1 MLNVIK
7 CITILLV
14 GCSPSVFVFHLT
26 QLINARKIS
35 FFYFEIGMARF
46 LLNLLATILLVIL
59 YVDAKTTIEDFK
71 VGSRILIEWNPDKQ
85 DKPWVGVKGF
95 ASDKDSKEPICE
107 LLLNCSRNETK
118 TIAGATS
125 WYDLGFFNLQPSEL
139 AKVTTALAL
148 AKYLSD
154 IQTDIR
160 NKKHQLYAV
169 LIILLPALLILP
181 QPDPGSALIYFS
193 LFFVLFREGFP
204 LYYLGILLIMVVLFA
219 TTLMF
224 GTVWI
229 GIGLGILTVLT
240 FLFKRKSTKIPL
252 LPLSLA
258 LILAMLFSLSV
269 HFVYENVFEQ
279 RHRDRFALWLSL
291 EKDENKLEEI
301 RKTIGYNTYQSEK
314 AIESGGFFG
323 KGFLEG
329 TRTKGDFVPEQQTDY
344 IFSSVGEEWGF
355 MGTTTVVV
363 LFSLFFLRLIYAAE
377 RQKNDFCRMF
387 GYGVISILF
396 MHYFINIGMVIG
408 LLPTIGVPLPFFSY
422 GGSSLLFFTLL
433 LFIFLKLDSNRLRDG
448 I

>member
-1 MLNVIK
+1 MSGRGLVRRIDWL
-7 CITILLV
+7 TVFLYALLV
-14 GCSPSVFVFHLT
+14 FIGWINIYSTTLT
-26 QLINARKIS
+26 DESLSIFDFSTLYGKQLFFIILS
-35 FFYFEIGMARF
+35 FFVIVLVLFVETSFFERF
-46 LLNLLATILLVIL
+46 APIFYVISLV
-59 YVDAKTTIEDFK
+59 
-71 VGSRILIEWNPDKQ
+71 
-85 DKPWVGVKGF
+85 
-95 ASDKDSKEPICE
+95 
-107 LLLNCSRNETK
+107 LLLGLFPFGK
-118 TIAGATS
+118 TIAGAKS

-148 AKYLSD
+148 SKYLSD
-154 IQTDIR
+154 IQTDIKNR
-160 NKKHQLYAV
+160 KHQLYSV

-204 LYYLGILLIMVVLFA
+204 LYYLGIVLIMVVLFA

-229 GIGLGILTVLT
+229 GIGLGILMVLI
-240 FLFKRKSTKIPL
+240 FVFKRKSTKIPL
-252 LPLSLA
+252 VPFVGA
-258 LILAMLFSLSV
+258 IVAAILFSLSV
-269 HFVYENVFEQ
+269 DFVFENVFEQ

-291 EKDENKLEEI
+291 EKDEKKLEEI

-329 TRTKGDFVPEQQTDY
+329 TRTKGDFVPEQHTDY

-355 MGTTTVVV
+355 LGTTGVI
-363 LFSLFFLRLIYAAE
+363 LIFSLFFLRLIYVAE
-377 RQKNDFCRMF
+377 RQKSDFSRMY
-387 GYGVISILF
+387 GYGVISILLI
-396 MHYFINIGMVIG
+396 HYFINIGMVIG

-422 GGSSLLFFTLL
+422 GGSGLLFFTLL